1 MELTINYLLVILMF
15 VCFIALLFTGF
26 PIAFVLAGVS
36 MLFAGVGYFSDLYL
50 GTATG
55 MDFRALGL
63 IVQRIFRLMDN
74 WVLVAIPMFIFMGLM
89 LDRTKMAEEM
99 MKSMEALFGKVSGGL
114 AVVACIIGI
123 VLAAS
128 TGIIASSIVLL
139 GTISLPIMLRQGY
152 NKSISL
158 GTICASGTL
167 GILIPPSIMLVVMA
181 DQLAISV
188 GDLFMG
194 AVIPGVLLGVLYII
208 FILIYGFIR
217 PEQLP
222 LAKDRPPFTWIM
234 VWEALKSL
242 VSPVALIL
250 LVLGSI
256 FLGITTPTEASGL
269 GAFGTV
275 LLAARHGKLSIQT
288 IKEVTLETFKMTGFV
303 FGIFVGATSFALV
316 LRFLGGDEVISK
328 TLMSLPFSQY
338 GVLILILLVVFILGY
353 FLDWIEITLIILPLI
368 APVVSQLGFS
378 VEGYGKVENP
388 NLVWF
393 TICIAVCLQT
403 SFLTPPVGFAIFF
416 VQGIAPKDVLLIDIY
431 KGIIPFVII
440 QVIGLVLVVIFP
452 ELVTWLPGLVYR

>member
-1 MELTINYLLVILMF
+1 MELSVNHILVISMF
-15 VCFIALLFTGF
+15 ICFIALLFTGF

-36 MLFAGVGYFSDLYL
+36 ILFTVIGYFCDLYL

-55 MDFRALGL
+55 LEFRSLGL
-63 IVQRIFRLMDN
+63 IVQRIYRLMDN

-89 LDRTKMAEEM
+89 LDHTKMAEQM
-99 MKSMEALFGKVSGGL
+99 MRSMEALFGKVAGGL

-139 GTISLPIMLRQGY
+139 GTISLPVMLRQGY
-152 NKSISL
+152 NQPLAL

-181 DQLAISV
+181 DQLALPV

-194 AVIPGVLLGVLYII
+194 AVIPGLILGFLYILY
-208 FILIYGFIR
+208 ILIYGFLK

-222 LAKDRPPFTWIM
+222 LAKDRTPFTWIM

-242 VSPVALIL
+242 ISPVALIL

-256 FLGITTPTEASGL
+256 FLGVATPTEASGL

-275 LLAARHGKLSIQT
+275 LLAARHGKLSFQT
-288 IKEVTLETFKMTGFV
+288 VKEVTLDTFKMTGFV
-303 FGIFVGATSFALV
+303 FAIFVGASSFALV
-316 LRFLGGDEVISK
+316 LRFLGGDEVISMS
-328 TLMSLPFSQY
+328 LMSIPLGPY
-338 GVLILILLVVFILGY
+338 GVLGIILIVVFILGY

-368 APVVSQLGFS
+368 TPVVSQLGLS
-378 VEGYGKVENP
+378 VEGFGKVENP
-388 NLVWF
+388 TLVWF
-393 TICIAVCLQT
+393 AICIAVCLQT

-416 VQGIAPKDVLLIDIY
+416 VQGIAPKDIQLIQIY
-431 KGIIPFVII
+431 KGIIPFVIL
-440 QVIGLVLVVIFP
+440 QL
-452 ELVTWLPGLVYR
+452 

>member
-1 MELTINYLLVILMF
+1 MELTINHLLVILMF

-36 MLFAGVGYFSDLYL
+36 MLFAGVAYFSDLYL

-89 LDRTKMAEEM
+89 LDRTKIAEQM
-99 MKSMEALFGKVSGGL
+99 MKSMEALFGKVAGGL
-114 AVVACIIGI
+114 GVVACIIGI

-139 GTISLPIMLRQGY
+139 GTISLPIMLQQGY

-217 PEQLP
+217 PEQVP

-234 VWEALKSL
+234 IWEALKSL
-242 VSPVALIL
+242 ASPVALIL

-256 FLGITTPTEASGL
+256 FLGIATPTEASGM

-303 FGIFVGATSFALV
+303 FGIFVGASSFALV
-316 LRFLGGDEVISK
+316 LRFLGGTRS
-328 TLMSLPFSQY
+328 
-338 GVLILILLVVFILGY
+338 
-353 FLDWIEITLIILPLI
+353 
-368 APVVSQLGFS
+368 
-378 VEGYGKVENP
+378 
-388 NLVWF
+388 
-393 TICIAVCLQT
+393 
-403 SFLTPPVGFAIFF
+403 
-416 VQGIAPKDVLLIDIY
+416 
-431 KGIIPFVII
+431 
-440 QVIGLVLVVIFP
+440 
-452 ELVTWLPGLVYR
+452 YRRL

>member
-36 MLFAGVGYFSDLYL
+36 MLFAGIGYFSDLYL

-55 MDFRALGL
+55 MDFGTLGL

-89 LDRTKMAEEM
+89 LDHTKMAEEM
-99 MKSMEALFGKVSGGL
+99 MRSMEALFGKVAGGL
-114 AVVACIIGI
+114 GVVACIIGI

-139 GTISLPIMLRQGY
+139 GTISLPIMLQQGY
-152 NKSISL
+152 NKPLSL

-167 GILIPPSIMLVVMA
+167 GILIPPSIMLVVMT

-194 AVIPGVLLGVLYII
+194 PLSRGPPGCSIYH
-208 FILIYGFIR
+208 FILVMASSGR
-217 PEQLP
+217 NNSSG
-222 LAKDRPPFTWIM
+222 KDRPIHLDHGLGGPEIVGLTG
-234 VWEALKSL
+234 
-242 VSPVALIL
+242 ALIL

-256 FLGITTPTEASGL
+256 FLETTPTEASGL

-275 LLAARHGKLSIQT
+275 CLRPPREMSIQT

-303 FGIFVGATSFALV
+303 FGIL
-316 LRFLGGDEVISK
+316 
-328 TLMSLPFSQY
+328 
-338 GVLILILLVVFILGY
+338 
-353 FLDWIEITLIILPLI
+353 
-368 APVVSQLGFS
+368 
-378 VEGYGKVENP
+378 
-388 NLVWF
+388 
-393 TICIAVCLQT
+393 
-403 SFLTPPVGFAIFF
+403 
-416 VQGIAPKDVLLIDIY
+416 
-431 KGIIPFVII
+431 
-440 QVIGLVLVVIFP
+440 
-452 ELVTWLPGLVYR
+452 